1 MNPLKIVL
9 IDFSSILENN
19 TLWNVIEPP
28 LGLMYLSAWQKRKFG
43 NTIDVKILQAKIN
56 FRSYKKYEDLI
67 IKHNPDLIGL
77 RGLTVTSNQ
86 IHIAAKLARHNT
98 KAIIIAGGP
107 YPSSSPE
114 KVVRDPNID
123 AVVIGEGN

>member
-1 MNPLKIVL
+1 
-9 IDFSSILENN
+9 
-19 TLWNVIEPP
+19 
-28 LGLMYLSAWQKRKFG
+28 MYLSAWQKRKFG
-43 NTIDVKILQAKIN
+43 NAVDIKILQAKIN
-56 FRSYKKYEDLI
+56 FRSYKEYEDLI
-67 IKHNPDLIGL
+67 LKYNPALIGL

-114 KVVRDPNID
+114 KVVSDSDID
-123 AVVIGEGN
+123 AVVIGEGEQTFEEVLKSLIEGSDKWMDVDGLCVMKEGK